1 MRRHAEIACSH
12 RGVSCAPVRASAPAL
27 AAAAQR
33 PSRISRTRRMFPPG
47 PRTRHMPGRAHRIQ
61 RSWRIPCFWGAL
73 LLCASAFL
81 AACSRQPSSPPGAVT
96 FLIESMPASLDP
108 RIGTDVQSERLDSLL
123 FSGLV
128 ERDAQMN
135 IRGDLAE
142 TWETPDPLTYIFRLR
157 RGVYFHDGRPLTSA
171 DVKFTFDSILS
182 SAISTPKRS
191 SFRMV
196 RQIDAPDPQTV
207 IFRLTEPY
215 ASFLWNVARPAIGIV
230 PAGAGADF
238 AAHPVGS
245 GPFRFVS
252 ARQDEEVV
260 LARSPNYFRAAPTI
274 DEVRFRVVPDAIVR
288 ALELRKGSADIEM
301 NSLTADM
308 VAVLRQ
314 DSQLGVSEQPGTNYS
329 YIAVNFDDPALA
341 HREVRQALAYATDR
355 DTIVRYLLRGQ
366 ARVADDVLPPN
377 SWAYDPGIAHFGYD
391 PARAAQLLDAAG
403 YPRRPELG
411 GMRLH
416 LVLKISTDE
425 AARSLGAV
433 LQDQWRRAGIDL
445 ELRSLE
451 IATLFSDINRG
462 SFQLY
467 YARWVGGNDDP
478 DMFEFIFSSHR
489 MPPNGANRGHYR
501 NPHLDALLD
510 QARVEPSI
518 ARRRQLF
525 GEVQRIVGEDLP
537 YLSLWYMDNISVHR
551 RRLGNIALTPTGDY
565 DFLAE
570 ITLRS
575 SSQPAS
581 GN

>member
-1 MRRHAEIACSH
+1 MPH
-12 RGVSCAPVRASAPAL
+12 RAR
-27 AAAAQR
+27 
-33 PSRISRTRRMFPPG
+33 
-47 PRTRHMPGRAHRIQ
+47 RIQ
-61 RSWRIPCFWGAL
+61 RIQSICGAL
-73 LLCASAFL
+73 LLCACAFL
-81 AACSRQPSSPPGAVT
+81 AACSRPSLPPPGTVT

-108 RIGTDVQSERLDSLL
+108 RIGTDVQSERLHSLL

-128 ERDAQMN
+128 ERDPQMN

-142 TWETPDPLTYIFRLR
+142 TWEMPDPLTYIFHLR
-157 RGVYFHDGRPLTSA
+157 RGIYFHDGRPLTSA

-182 SAISTPKRS
+182 NAISTPKRS

-207 IFRLTEPY
+207 IFRLTERY
-215 ASFLWNVARPAIGIV
+215 ASFLWNVARPAMGIV

-252 ARQDEEVV
+252 ARQDEDVV
-260 LARSPNYFRAAPTI
+260 LARSPNYFRVAAAI
-274 DEVRFRVVPDAIVR
+274 DEVHFRVVPDAVVR
-288 ALELRKGSADIEM
+288 ALELRKGSADIEV

-308 VAVLRQ
+308 VAVLRGNN
-314 DSQLGVSEQPGTNYS
+314 QLGVSEQPGTNYS

-341 HREVRQALAYATDR
+341 RREVRQALAYATDR
-355 DTIVRYLLRGQ
+355 DSIVRYLLRGQ

-391 PARAAQLLDAAG
+391 PARAAELLEAAG

-416 LVLKISTDE
+416 LVLKTSTDE

-433 LQDQWRRAGIDL
+433 LQDQWRRVGIDL
-445 ELRSLE
+445 DLRSLE

-478 DMFEFIFSSHR
+478 DMFDFIFNSRR

-510 QARVEPSI
+510 QARVEPSLV
-518 ARRRQLF
+518 RRRQLF

-551 RRLGNIALTPTGDY
+551 RRLGNIALTPAGDY

-570 ITLRS
+570 IALPLN
-575 SSQPAS
+575 SQPAS